1 MDIFIFLSGE
11 ISKKRLVKK
20 KKKIV
25 NCKRNMAAIN
35 GNIVT
40 VD

>member
-20 KKKIV
+20 KKKKLLIV
-25 NCKRNMAAIN
+25 REIWQQ
-35 GNIVT
+35 
-40 VD
+40 

>member
-20 KKKIV
+20 KKKLLIV
-25 NCKRNMAAIN
+25 REIWQQ
-35 GNIVT
+35 
-40 VD
+40 